1 MCERLARIRQS
12 YNRREGV
19 NMSFS
24 SEVKQEL
31 SSINT
36 YSKSNLI
43 EAELI
48 GYLMS
53 ANIKEENEKIEFITE
68 NEFNI
73 ERIYKILF
81 KLKIEYEPET
91 RRKTFVAK
99 INKPNLRNIENLETE
114 EEKKALIRGIFLGS
128 GSINDPTKKY
138 HLEILSKNKDVAQ
151 YIQNILKSFNIKAKI
166 LEMNNT
172 IYIKEGEEI
181 SKFLAFIGA
190 QKAVLKYE
198 EIRVMREIRHNVNRQ
213 VNCETANLNKTISAS
228 VMQIEAIN
236 YLKKVK
242 KYEELP
248 TGLQEIAELRLEYPE
263 MSLKDL
269 GSLLEKTLGKSGVNH
284 RLKKIIEIADEAK
297 KENE

>member
-1 MCERLARIRQS
+1 
-12 YNRREGV
+12 
-19 NMSFS
+19 MSFS

-43 EAELI
+43 ETELI

-198 EIRVMREIRHNVNRQ
+198 EIRVMREIRNNVNRQ

-269 GSLLEKTLGKSGVNH
+269 GSLLENPLGKSGVNH

-297 KENE
+297 KEKE

>member
-1 MCERLARIRQS
+1 
-12 YNRREGV
+12 
-19 NMSFS
+19 MSFS

-138 HLEILSKNKDVAQ
+138 HLEILLNDKDVAQ

-190 QKAVLKYE
+190 QKSVLKYE
-198 EIRVMREIRHNVNRQ
+198 EIRVMREIRNNVNRQ

-269 GSLLEKTLGKSGVNH
+269 GSLLENSLGKSGVNH

-297 KENE
+297 KENA

>member
-1 MCERLARIRQS
+1 
-12 YNRREGV
+12 
-19 NMSFS
+19 MSFS

-138 HLEILSKNKDVAQ
+138 HLEILLKDKDVAQ

-190 QKAVLKYE
+190 QKSVLKYE
-198 EIRVMREIRHNVNRQ
+198 EIRVMREIRNNVNRQ

-236 YLKKVK
+236 YLKKIK

-248 TGLQEIAELRLEYPE
+248 ISLQEIAELRLEYPE

-269 GSLLEKTLGKSGVNH
+269 GSLLENSLGKSGVNH

-297 KENE
+297 KENA

>member
-1 MCERLARIRQS
+1 
-12 YNRREGV
+12 
-19 NMSFS
+19 MSFS

-99 INKPNLRNIENLETE
+99 INKPNLRNIEDLETE

-138 HLEILSKNKDVAQ
+138 HLEILLNDKDVVQ

-190 QKAVLKYE
+190 QKSVLKYE
-198 EIRVMREIRHNVNRQ
+198 EIRVMREIRNNVNRQ

-269 GSLLEKTLGKSGVNH
+269 GSLLENPLGKSGVNH

-297 KENE
+297 KENA

>member
-1 MCERLARIRQS
+1 
-12 YNRREGV
+12 
-19 NMSFS
+19 MSFS

-99 INKPNLRNIENLETE
+99 INKPNLRNIEDLETE

-198 EIRVMREIRHNVNRQ
+198 EIRVMREIRNNVNRQ

-269 GSLLEKTLGKSGVNH
+269 GSLLEKPLGKSGVNH

-297 KENE
+297 KENA

>member
-1 MCERLARIRQS
+1 
-12 YNRREGV
+12 
-19 NMSFS
+19 MSFS

-198 EIRVMREIRHNVNRQ
+198 EIRVMREIRNNVNRQ

-242 KYEELP
+242 KYVELP

-269 GSLLEKTLGKSGVNH
+269 GSLLEKPLGKSGVNH

-297 KENE
+297 KENA

>member
-1 MCERLARIRQS
+1 
-12 YNRREGV
+12 
-19 NMSFS
+19 MSFS

-99 INKPNLRNIENLETE
+99 INKPNLRNIEDLETE

-151 YIQNILKSFNIKAKI
+151 YIQNILKGFNIKAKI

-198 EIRVMREIRHNVNRQ
+198 EIRVMREIRNNVNRQ

-269 GSLLEKTLGKSGVNH
+269 GSLLEKPLGKSGVNH

-297 KENE
+297 KENA

>member
-1 MCERLARIRQS
+1 
-12 YNRREGV
+12 
-19 NMSFS
+19 MSFS

-138 HLEILSKNKDVAQ
+138 HLEILLNDKDVAQ

-198 EIRVMREIRHNVNRQ
+198 EIRVMREIRNNVNRQ

-269 GSLLEKTLGKSGVNH
+269 GSLLENSLGKSGVNH

-297 KENE
+297 KEKE

>member
-1 MCERLARIRQS
+1 
-12 YNRREGV
+12 
-19 NMSFS
+19 MSFS

-36 YSKSNLI
+36 YSKTNLI

-99 INKPNLRNIENLETE
+99 INKPNLRNIEELETE
-114 EEKKALIRGIFLGS
+114 EEKKALIRGTFLGS
-128 GSINDPTKKY
+128 GSINEPTKKY
-138 HLEILSKNKDVAQ
+138 HLEILLKNKDVAQ

-198 EIRVMREIRHNVNRQ
+198 EIRVMREIRNNVNRQ

-236 YLKKVK
+236 YLKKIK
-242 KYEELP
+242 KYEELQ
-248 TGLQEIAELRLEYPE
+248 TNLQEIAELRLEYPE

-269 GSLLEKTLGKSGVNH
+269 GNLLENPLGKSGVNH

-297 KENE
+297 KENA

>member
-1 MCERLARIRQS
+1 
-12 YNRREGV
+12 
-19 NMSFS
+19 MSFS

-99 INKPNLRNIENLETE
+99 INKPNLRNIEDLETE

-138 HLEILSKNKDVAQ
+138 HLEILLNDKDVAQ

-190 QKAVLKYE
+190 QKSVLKYE
-198 EIRVMREIRHNVNRQ
+198 EIRVMREIRNNVNRQ

-236 YLKKVK
+236 YLKKIK

-248 TGLQEIAELRLEYPE
+248 ISLQEIAELRLEYPE

-269 GSLLEKTLGKSGVNH
+269 GSLLENSLGKSGVNH
-284 RLKKIIEIADEAK
+284 RLKKIVEIADEAK
-297 KENE
+297 KENA

>member
-1 MCERLARIRQS
+1 
-12 YNRREGV
+12 
-19 NMSFS
+19 MSFS

-36 YSKSNLI
+36 YSKINLI

-99 INKPNLRNIENLETE
+99 INKPNLRNIEELETE
-114 EEKKALIRGIFLGS
+114 EEKKSLIRGIFLGS
-128 GSINDPTKKY
+128 GSINEPTKKY
-138 HLEILSKNKDVAQ
+138 HLEILLKDKDVAQ

-166 LEMNNT
+166 LEINNT

-198 EIRVMREIRHNVNRQ
+198 EIRVMREIRNNVNRQ

-236 YLKKVK
+236 YLKKIK

-248 TGLQEIAELRLEYPE
+248 TNLQEIAELRLEYPE

-269 GSLLEKTLGKSGVNH
+269 GSLLENPLGKSGVNH

-297 KENE
+297 KENA

>member
-1 MCERLARIRQS
+1 
-12 YNRREGV
+12 
-19 NMSFS
+19 MSFS

-99 INKPNLRNIENLETE
+99 INKPNLRNIEDLETE

-138 HLEILSKNKDVAQ
+138 HLEILLNDKDVAQ

-198 EIRVMREIRHNVNRQ
+198 EIRVMREIRNNVNRQ

-269 GSLLEKTLGKSGVNH
+269 GSLLENPLGKSGVNH

-297 KENE
+297 KEKE

>member
-1 MCERLARIRQS
+1 
-12 YNRREGV
+12 
-19 NMSFS
+19 MSFS

-190 QKAVLKYE
+190 QKSVLKYE
-198 EIRVMREIRHNVNRQ
+198 EIRVMREIRNNVNRQ

-269 GSLLEKTLGKSGVNH
+269 GSLLEKPLGKSGVNH

-297 KENE
+297 KENA

>member
-1 MCERLARIRQS
+1 
-12 YNRREGV
+12 
-19 NMSFS
+19 MSFS

-198 EIRVMREIRHNVNRQ
+198 EIRVMREIRNNVNRQ

-263 MSLKDL
+263 MILKDL
-269 GSLLEKTLGKSGVNH
+269 GSLLEKPLGKSGVNH

-297 KENE
+297 KENA